1 MTTSHWRRVV
11 ACTGLGLVG
20 LLVSTA
26 SPVAAA
32 GNQSLHGTF
41 RETAAGAD
49 LGYNISGSAKL
60 TIGASTSTAKVN
72 VAGLDVTKI
81 YASHLHNGTCAIPI
95 LGGGHYRNNVSGP
108 AVPPN
113 ELWLSSTANPLGG
126 LVPNNG
132 GVAHGDGSFPWAART
147 ASPTLTN
154 ARSIVVHE
162 PISGARIACADLS

>member
-41 RETAAGAD
+41 RETAAGAI
-49 LGYNISGSAKL
+49 LGYIISGSAKL

-72 VAGLDVTKI
+72 VAGLDVLKT
-81 YASHLHNGTCAIPI
+81 YGSHLHNGTCASG
-95 LGGGHYRNNVSGP
+95 GGGHYRNAPIG

-162 PISGARIACADLS
+162 PTSGARIACADLS